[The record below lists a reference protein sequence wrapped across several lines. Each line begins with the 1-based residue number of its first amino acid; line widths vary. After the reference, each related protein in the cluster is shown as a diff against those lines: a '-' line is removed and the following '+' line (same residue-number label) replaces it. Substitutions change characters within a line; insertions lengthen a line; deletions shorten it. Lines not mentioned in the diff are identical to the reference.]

1 MSFRLKTVRRK
12 SSKPQII
19 YGVQREVGLPIG
31 KCYDYLC
38 KIGLPWMDAMYIV
51 GRYPIEEIRAAV
63 LIIKNNNVIV
73 AYRHRELLKLLK
85 GKEHEI
91 WRK

>member
-1 MSFRLKTVRRK
+1 MP
-12 SSKPQII
+12 KPKGRQIL
-19 YGVQREVGLPIG
+19 YGVGQQKDLPIG

-38 KIGLPWMDAMYIV
+38 KIGIFWFDAMGIV
-51 GRYPIEEIRAAV
+51 GRSPIDEIRTAC
-63 LIIKNNNVIV
+63 LTLKHNNVNV
-73 AYRHRELLKLLK
+73 VYRHRELLKLLK